1 LHAPE
6 KQKAAR
12 PQVVSETM
20 SKRMRNSAP
29 TNGRN
34 GTGYT
39 VGYGKP
45 PPHGRF
51 RPGRSGNPAGRTPGV
66 GNLGTDVRRT
76 LKTPVK
82 LKEEGRSR
90 TISTQAGVLM
100 MLREKALNGDPRA
113 LDRLVELASRF
124 NNEPVA
130 AQQDLSA
137 DDRAILDSYATEII
151 AAHAPEITSSTRPIA
166 AAAPRGS
173 CASSLGFGPDENH
186 ANKRARGRRSPA
198 AQ

>member
-1 LHAPE
+1 
-6 KQKAAR
+6 
-12 PQVVSETM
+12 M

-29 TNGRN
+29 TNGSN

-82 LKEEGRSR
+82 VKEGGRSR

-100 MLREKALNGDPRA
+100 MLREKALNGDQRA

-124 NNEPVA
+124 NNEPGPDA
-130 AQQDLSA
+130 AERNLS
-137 DDRAILDSYATEII
+137 DDDQAILAAYAAEII
-151 AAHAPEITSSTRPIA
+151 AAHAAEIASSTGPTSAAKSRRELRVKSQIRP
-166 AAAPRGS
+166 R
-173 CASSLGFGPDENH
+173 
-186 ANKRARGRRSPA
+186 
-198 AQ
+198 